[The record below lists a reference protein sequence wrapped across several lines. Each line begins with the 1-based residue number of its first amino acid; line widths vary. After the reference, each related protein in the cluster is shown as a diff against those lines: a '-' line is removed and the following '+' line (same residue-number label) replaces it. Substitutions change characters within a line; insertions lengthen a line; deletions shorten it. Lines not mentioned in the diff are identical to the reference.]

1 MKIALLQMAIQ
12 EGQPDLNR
20 QQILKWLDKADL
32 SDVELLVLPE
42 LWDTGYA
49 LSDLANCAD
58 KEGEKAQHFLSQ
70 IAKNDE
76 LAVIGGSI
84 ARESQGAFFNTS
96 YSFDKNGQLVNQYDK
111 VHLFGLMGEDKHL
124 AAGCLDSHFVLDGVE
139 VSQVICYDIRFPE
152 WLRKQMAKGSQ
163 LLVVSAQWPSSR
175 VMQWKIL
182 LQARAIENQAFVV
195 AVNRTGQGLL
205 DTFDGHSLVI
215 DPLGNVLFEAD
226 AQEGLSI
233 VDIDLSEVEVVRG
246 SMPVFTDRRLDL
258 YQED

>member
-12 EGQPDLNR
+12 EGQPDFNR

-32 SDVELLVLPE
+32 SDVGLLVLPE

-49 LSDLANCAD
+49 LSDLADCAD
-58 KEGEKAQHFLSQ
+58 KEGERARQFLSQ
-70 IAKNDE
+70 IAKKYE
-76 LAVIGGSI
+76 LSVIGGSI
-84 ARESQGAFFNTS
+84 ARESQGAFFNTT
-96 YSFDKNGQLVNQYDK
+96 YSFDKKGQLVNQYDK
-111 VHLFGLMGEDKHL
+111 VHLFGLMGEDKYL
-124 AAGCLDSHFVLDGVE
+124 GAGCSDSHFVLDGIE

-163 LLVVSAQWPSSR
+163 LLVVPAQWPTSR
-175 VMQWKIL
+175 IMQWKIL

-205 DTFDGHSLVI
+205 DDFDGHSLVI
-215 DPLGNVLFEAD
+215 DPLGNILFEAD
-226 AQEGLSI
+226 AQEGVSV
-233 VDIDLSEVEVVRG
+233 VDIDLSEIEVVRG

-258 YQED
+258 YQEN